1 MPEDATPEPALK
13 VLLVDDQRIIGE
25 AVRRM
30 LRTQADIE
38 FHFCQQAEEAIA
50 KAEAIRPTLI
60 LQDLIMP
67 DVDGLEMVR
76 RFRENTTTA
85 TVPIIVLSSKEDA
98 ATKADSFRAGAN
110 DYIVKLPEEIELLAR
125 ARYHSTAY
133 TLRLQLDAQQ
143 KELEQQKEAAESAN
157 QAKSTFLANMSH
169 ELRTPLNAIIGYSEM
184 LQEQAEDDGNLDYLP
199 DLKKIHTAGHHLL
212 SLINAVLDL
221 SKIEAGKTTLFLED
235 FSIRKAIEDV
245 IALTQPLVQKNRN
258 TLVLTGESDAG
269 SMHADALKLRQI
281 LFNLLGN
288 ACKFTSDGQVELNVK
303 LVAGI
308 SQPEASMDNDR
319 ADAEADGTDTGRAGL
334 QPSPKAAQ
342 KKGALAPEAIQFTVR
357 DSGIGMTPEQC
368 AKLFQPFS
376 QAESSTSRKYG
387 GTGLGLSITKS
398 FAELMGGT
406 VRVES
411 EQGKGSA
418 FIVTLPL
425 TVRDLPQEASEASLD
440 APTPAPPIEE
450 KHDPASG
457 RRLVL
462 VIDDDPYVH
471 DMLRRTLPRETYD
484 MAVATAGEPGLA
496 RARELKPDAILLD
509 IVLPGLDGWSV
520 LAEIR
525 KDPALAAVPVLI
537 MTILDQADRA
547 RSSTATDFFSK
558 PIDRERLLEAL
569 ERIPPSPVPHPG
581 AMVLVEDEQE
591 LLATLQRSLEP

>member
-1 MPEDATPEPALK
+1 MTPEATPAETALK

-30 LRTQADIE
+30 LRTQPDIE
-38 FHFCQQAEEAIA
+38 FHFCQHAEDAIA
-50 KAEAIRPTLI
+50 KAEEAQPTLI

-67 DVDGLEMVR
+67 DIDGLEMVR
-76 RFRENTTTA
+76 RFREHPATA

-125 ARYHSTAY
+125 VRYHSTAY
-133 TLRLQLDAQQ
+133 TLRLKLDAQQ
-143 KELEQQKEAAESAN
+143 KELEHQKEAAESAN

-184 LQEQAEDDGNLDYLP
+184 LQEQAEDEGNLEYLP

-235 FSIRKAIEDV
+235 FSVKKAVEDV

-258 TLVLTGESDAG
+258 TLVLTGEADAG

-288 ACKFTSDGQVELNVK
+288 ACKFTSEGKVELNVAHTTTA
-303 LVAGI
+303 AGE
-308 SQPEASMDNDR
+308 S
-319 ADAEADGTDTGRAGL
+319 G
-334 QPSPKAAQ
+334 
-342 KKGALAPEAIQFTVR
+342 IQFTVR

-368 AKLFQPFS
+368 AKLFQPFT
-376 QAESSTSRKYG
+376 QAESSTSRKFG

-398 FAELMGGT
+398 FVELMGGT

-418 FIVTLPL
+418 FIITLPL
-425 TVRDLPQEASEASLD
+425 MVHDLPAEGSDASFDEP
-440 APTPAPPIEE
+440 APTPAVEE
-450 KHDPASG
+450 HHDPASG

-525 KDPALAAVPVLI
+525 KDPDLAAVPVLI

-569 ERIPPSPVPHPG
+569 GRIPAPTVSHPG
-581 AMVLVEDEQE
+581 AMVLVEDEKA
-591 LLATLQRSLEP
+591 LLEILQRSFEP

>member
-1 MPEDATPEPALK
+1 MPEDTTPEPTLEPTLR

-38 FHFCQQAEEAIA
+38 FHFCQHAEEAIA
-50 KAEAIRPTLI
+50 KAEAVQPTLI

-67 DVDGLEMVR
+67 DVEGLEMVR
-76 RFRENTTTA
+76 RFRENATTMS
-85 TVPIIVLSSKEDA
+85 VPIIVLSSKEDA

-125 ARYHSTAY
+125 VRYHSTAY
-133 TLRLQLDAQQ
+133 VLRLKLDAQQ
-143 KELEQQKEAAESAN
+143 KELELQKEAAESAN

-235 FSIRKAIEDV
+235 FSIKKAIEDV
-245 IALTQPLVQKNRN
+245 IALTQPLVQKNHN
-258 TLVLTGESDAG
+258 TLVLTGEPDAG

-288 ACKFTSDGQVELNVK
+288 ACKFTSDGKVELNVAHATTA
-303 LVAGI
+303 AGE
-308 SQPEASMDNDR
+308 P
-319 ADAEADGTDTGRAGL
+319 G
-334 QPSPKAAQ
+334 
-342 KKGALAPEAIQFTVR
+342 IQFTVR

-368 AKLFQPFS
+368 AKLFQPFT
-376 QAESSTSRKYG
+376 QAESSTSRKFG

-398 FAELMGGT
+398 FAELMGGS

-425 TVRDLPQEASEASLD
+425 KVRDLPQEGSEGSLD
-440 APTPAPPIEE
+440 TPTPELPVEE
-450 KHDPASG
+450 HHDPASG

-484 MAVATAGEPGLA
+484 MAAATAGEAGLI

-525 KDPALAAVPVLI
+525 KDPTLAAVPVLI
-537 MTILDQADRA
+537 MTILDQVDRA

-569 ERIPPSPVPHPG
+569 GRIPPPTVPHPG
-581 AMVLVEDEQE
+581 AMVLVEDEKE
-591 LLATLQRSLEP
+591 LLETLQRSLEP

>member
-1 MPEDATPEPALK
+1 MPEDATPEPTLEPTLR

-30 LRTQADIE
+30 LRTQPDIE
-38 FHFCQQAEEAIA
+38 FHFCQHAEEAIA
-50 KAEAIRPTLI
+50 KAEAVQPTLI

-67 DVDGLEMVR
+67 DVEGLEMVR
-76 RFRENTTTA
+76 RFRENATTMS
-85 TVPIIVLSSKEDA
+85 VPIIVLSSKEDA

-125 ARYHSTAY
+125 VRYHSTAY
-133 TLRLQLDAQQ
+133 VLRVKLDAQQ
-143 KELEQQKEAAESAN
+143 KELELQKEAAESAN

-235 FSIRKAIEDV
+235 FSIKKAIEDV

-258 TLVLTGESDAG
+258 TLVLTGEPDAG

-288 ACKFTSDGQVELNVK
+288 ACKFTSDGKVELD
-303 LVAGI
+303 VAH
-308 SQPEASMDNDR
+308 A
-319 ADAEADGTDTGRAGL
+319 TTTAGE
-334 QPSPKAAQ
+334 P
-342 KKGALAPEAIQFTVR
+342 GIQFTVR

-368 AKLFQPFS
+368 AKLFQPFT
-376 QAESSTSRKYG
+376 QAESSTSRKFG

-398 FAELMGGT
+398 FAELMGGS

-425 TVRDLPQEASEASLD
+425 KVRDLPQEGSEGSLD
-440 APTPAPPIEE
+440 TPTPELPVEE
-450 KHDPASG
+450 HHDPASG

-484 MAVATAGEPGLA
+484 MAAATAGEAGLI

-525 KDPALAAVPVLI
+525 KDPTLAAVPVLI
-537 MTILDQADRA
+537 MTILDQVDRA

-569 ERIPPSPVPHPG
+569 GRIPPPTVPHPG
-581 AMVLVEDEQE
+581 AMVLVEDEKE
-591 LLATLQRSLEP
+591 LLETLQRSLEP

>member
-1 MPEDATPEPALK
+1 MPEDATPEPTLEPTLR

-30 LRTQADIE
+30 LRTQPDIE
-38 FHFCQQAEEAIA
+38 FHFCQHAEEAIA
-50 KAEAIRPTLI
+50 KAEAVQPTLI

-67 DVDGLEMVR
+67 DVEGLEMVR
-76 RFRENTTTA
+76 RFRENATTMS
-85 TVPIIVLSSKEDA
+85 VPIIVLSSKEDA

-125 ARYHSTAY
+125 VRYHSTAY
-133 TLRLQLDAQQ
+133 VLRVKLDAQQ
-143 KELEQQKEAAESAN
+143 KELELQKEAAESAN

-235 FSIRKAIEDV
+235 FSIKKAIEDV
-245 IALTQPLVQKNRN
+245 IALTQPLVQKNHN
-258 TLVLTGESDAG
+258 TLVLTGEPDAG

-288 ACKFTSDGQVELNVK
+288 ACKFTSDGKVELD
-303 LVAGI
+303 VAH
-308 SQPEASMDNDR
+308 A
-319 ADAEADGTDTGRAGL
+319 TTTAGE
-334 QPSPKAAQ
+334 P
-342 KKGALAPEAIQFTVR
+342 GIQFTVR

-368 AKLFQPFS
+368 AKLFQPFT
-376 QAESSTSRKYG
+376 QAESSTSRKFG

-398 FAELMGGT
+398 FAELMGGS

-425 TVRDLPQEASEASLD
+425 KVRDLPQEGSEGSLD
-440 APTPAPPIEE
+440 TPTPELPVEE
-450 KHDPASG
+450 HHDPASG

-484 MAVATAGEPGLA
+484 MAAATAGEAGLI

-525 KDPALAAVPVLI
+525 KDPTLAAVPVLI
-537 MTILDQADRA
+537 MTILDQVDRA

-569 ERIPPSPVPHPG
+569 GRIPPPTVPHPG
-581 AMVLVEDEQE
+581 AMVLVEDEKE
-591 LLATLQRSLEP
+591 LLETLQRSLEP

>member
-1 MPEDATPEPALK
+1 MPEDATPEPTLEPTLR

-30 LRTQADIE
+30 LRTQPDIE
-38 FHFCQQAEEAIA
+38 FHFCQHAEEAIA
-50 KAEAIRPTLI
+50 KAEAVQPTLI

-67 DVDGLEMVR
+67 DVEGLEMVR
-76 RFRENTTTA
+76 RFRENATTMS
-85 TVPIIVLSSKEDA
+85 VPIIVLSSKEDA

-125 ARYHSTAY
+125 VRYHSTAY
-133 TLRLQLDAQQ
+133 VLRLKLDAQQ
-143 KELEQQKEAAESAN
+143 KELELQKEAAESAN

-235 FSIRKAIEDV
+235 FSIKKAIEDV

-258 TLVLTGESDAG
+258 TLVLTGEPDAG

-288 ACKFTSDGQVELNVK
+288 ACKFTSDGKVELD
-303 LVAGI
+303 VAH
-308 SQPEASMDNDR
+308 A
-319 ADAEADGTDTGRAGL
+319 TTTAGE
-334 QPSPKAAQ
+334 P
-342 KKGALAPEAIQFTVR
+342 GIQFTVR

-368 AKLFQPFS
+368 AKLFQPFT
-376 QAESSTSRKYG
+376 QAESSTSRKFG

-398 FAELMGGT
+398 FAELMGGS

-425 TVRDLPQEASEASLD
+425 KVRDLPQEGSEGSLD
-440 APTPAPPIEE
+440 TPTPELPMEE
-450 KHDPASG
+450 HHDPASG

-484 MAVATAGEPGLA
+484 MAAATAGEAGLI

-525 KDPALAAVPVLI
+525 KDPTLAAVPVLI
-537 MTILDQADRA
+537 MTILDQVDRA

-569 ERIPPSPVPHPG
+569 GRIPPPTVPHPG
-581 AMVLVEDEQE
+581 AMVLVEDEKE
-591 LLATLQRSLEP
+591 LLETLQRSLEP

>member
-1 MPEDATPEPALK
+1 MTPEATPAETALK

-30 LRTQADIE
+30 LRTQPDIE
-38 FHFCQQAEEAIA
+38 FHFCQHAEDAIA
-50 KAEAIRPTLI
+50 KAEEAQPTLI

-67 DVDGLEMVR
+67 DIDGLEMVR
-76 RFRENTTTA
+76 RFREHPATA

-125 ARYHSTAY
+125 VRYHSTAY
-133 TLRLQLDAQQ
+133 TLRLKLDAQQ
-143 KELEQQKEAAESAN
+143 KELEHQKEAAESAN

-184 LQEQAEDDGNLDYLP
+184 LQEQAEDEGNLEYLP

-235 FSIRKAIEDV
+235 FSVKKAVEDV

-258 TLVLTGESDAG
+258 TLVLTGEADAG

-288 ACKFTSDGQVELNVK
+288 ACKFTSEGKVELNVAHATTA
-303 LVAGI
+303 AGE
-308 SQPEASMDNDR
+308 P
-319 ADAEADGTDTGRAGL
+319 G
-334 QPSPKAAQ
+334 
-342 KKGALAPEAIQFTVR
+342 IQFTVR

-368 AKLFQPFS
+368 AKLFQPFT
-376 QAESSTSRKYG
+376 QAESSTSRKFG

-398 FAELMGGT
+398 FVELMGGT

-418 FIVTLPL
+418 FIITLPL
-425 TVRDLPQEASEASLD
+425 MVHDLPAEGSDASFDEP
-440 APTPAPPIEE
+440 APTPAVEE
-450 KHDPASG
+450 HHDPASG

-525 KDPALAAVPVLI
+525 KDPDLAAVPVLI

-547 RSSTATDFFSK
+547 RSSTATDFFSN

-569 ERIPPSPVPHPG
+569 GRIPAPTVSHPG
-581 AMVLVEDEQE
+581 AMVLVEDEKA
-591 LLATLQRSLEP
+591 LLEILQRSFEP

>member
-1 MPEDATPEPALK
+1 MTEPALK

-30 LRTQADIE
+30 LRTQPDME
-38 FHFCQQAEEAIA
+38 FHFCQHPEEALA
-50 KAEAIRPTLI
+50 KAEEVQPTLI
-60 LQDLIMP
+60 LQDLVMP
-67 DVDGLEMVR
+67 DIDGLEMVR
-76 RFRENTTTA
+76 RFREHPITA
-85 TVPIIVLSSKEDA
+85 SVPIIVLSSKEDA
-98 ATKADSFRAGAN
+98 TTKADSFRAGAN

-125 ARYHSTAY
+125 VRYHSTAY
-133 TLRLQLDAQQ
+133 MLRLKLDAQQ
-143 KELEQQKEAAESAN
+143 KELEQQKAAAESAN

-235 FSIRKAIEDV
+235 FSIKKAIEDV

-258 TLVLTGESDAG
+258 TLVLTCDPDAG
-269 SMHADALKLRQI
+269 SMYADALKLRQI

-288 ACKFTSDGQVELNVK
+288 ACKFTSDGQVELNVTK
-303 LVAGI
+303 ATTPAGE
-308 SQPEASMDNDR
+308 P
-319 ADAEADGTDTGRAGL
+319 
-334 QPSPKAAQ
+334 
-342 KKGALAPEAIQFTVR
+342 AIQFTVR

-368 AKLFQPFS
+368 AKLFQPFT
-376 QAESSTSRKYG
+376 QAESSTARKYG

-398 FAELMGGT
+398 FAEIMGGS

-425 TVRDLPQEASEASLD
+425 IVRDLPPEGSEALPEPST
-440 APTPAPPIEE
+440 TPDDQ
-450 KHDPASG
+450 HDPATG

-484 MAVATAGEPGLA
+484 LAVATAGEAGLA

-525 KDPALAAVPVLI
+525 KDPALAAIPVLI

-547 RSSTATDFFSK
+547 RATEADGFFTK

-569 ERIPPSPVPHPG
+569 AQIPPPPVPRPG
-581 AMVLVEDEQE
+581 AMVLIEDEKT
-591 LLATLQRSLEP
+591 LLETLQRSLEP

>member
-1 MPEDATPEPALK
+1 MPDDTTPEPALK

-30 LRTQADIE
+30 LRTQPDIE
-38 FHFCQQAEEAIA
+38 FHFCQHAEEAIA
-50 KAEAIRPTLI
+50 KAEAIQPTLI

-67 DVDGLEMVR
+67 DVEGLEMVR

-125 ARYHSTAY
+125 VRYHSTAY
-133 TLRLQLDAQQ
+133 TLGLKLDAQQ
-143 KELEQQKEAAESAN
+143 KELEHQKEAAESAN

-184 LQEQAEDDGNLDYLP
+184 LQEQAEDEGNLDYLP

-235 FSIRKAIEDV
+235 FSIKKAIEDV
-245 IALTQPLVQKNRN
+245 IALTQPLVQKNHN
-258 TLVLTGESDAG
+258 TLVLTGEPDAG

-288 ACKFTSDGQVELNVK
+288 ACKFTSDGQVELNV
-303 LVAGI
+303 AH
-308 SQPEASMDNDR
+308 AST
-319 ADAEADGTDTGRAGL
+319 ADGEPG
-334 QPSPKAAQ
+334 
-342 KKGALAPEAIQFTVR
+342 IQFTVR

-368 AKLFQPFS
+368 AKLFQPFT
-376 QAESSTSRKYG
+376 QAESSTSRKFG

-425 TVRDLPQEASEASLD
+425 TVRDLPQDVSEASLD
-440 APTPAPPIEE
+440 APTPAPPAEE
-450 KHDPASG
+450 HHDPASG

-484 MAVATAGEPGLA
+484 MAVATAGEAGLV

-525 KDPALAAVPVLI
+525 KDPTLAAVPVLI

-547 RSSTATDFFSK
+547 RSSTADDFFSK

-569 ERIPPSPVPHPG
+569 ERIPRPTVPHPG
-581 AMVLVEDEQE
+581 AMVLVEDEKE
-591 LLATLQRSLEP
+591 LLETLQRSLEP

>member
-1 MPEDATPEPALK
+1 MPTDAPEPAIK

-30 LRTQADIE
+30 LRTQSDME
-38 FHFCQQAEEAIA
+38 FHFCQHPEEALA
-50 KAEAIRPTLI
+50 KAEEVQPTLI
-60 LQDLIMP
+60 LQDLVMP
-67 DVDGLEMVR
+67 DIDGLEMVR
-76 RFRENTTTA
+76 RFREYPITTN
-85 TVPIIVLSSKEDA
+85 VPIIVLSSKEDA
-98 ATKADSFRAGAN
+98 TTKADSFRAGAN

-125 ARYHSTAY
+125 VRYHSTAY
-133 TLRLQLDAQQ
+133 MLRLKLDAQQ
-143 KELEQQKEAAESAN
+143 KELEHQKEAAESAN

-184 LQEQAEDDGNLDYLP
+184 LQEQAEDEGNLEYLP

-235 FSIRKAIEDV
+235 FSVKKAVEDV

-258 TLVLTGESDAG
+258 TLVLTGEADAG

-288 ACKFTSDGQVELNVK
+288 ACKFTSEGKVELNVAHATTA
-303 LVAGI
+303 AGE
-308 SQPEASMDNDR
+308 P
-319 ADAEADGTDTGRAGL
+319 G
-334 QPSPKAAQ
+334 
-342 KKGALAPEAIQFTVR
+342 IQFTVR

-368 AKLFQPFS
+368 AKLFQPFT
-376 QAESSTSRKYG
+376 QAESSTSRKFG

-398 FAELMGGT
+398 FVELMGGT

-418 FIVTLPL
+418 FIITLPL
-425 TVRDLPQEASEASLD
+425 MVHDLPAEGSDASFDEP
-440 APTPAPPIEE
+440 APTPAVEE
-450 KHDPASG
+450 HHDPASG

-525 KDPALAAVPVLI
+525 KDPDLAAVPVLI

-569 ERIPPSPVPHPG
+569 GRIPAPTVSHPG
-581 AMVLVEDEQE
+581 AMVLVEDEKA
-591 LLATLQRSLEP
+591 LLETLQRSFEP

>member
-1 MPEDATPEPALK
+1 MPTDALEPALK
-13 VLLVDDQRIIGE
+13 VLLIDDQRIIGE

-30 LRTQADIE
+30 LRTQPDME
-38 FHFCQQAEEAIA
+38 FHFCQHPEEALA
-50 KAEAIRPTLI
+50 KAEEIQPTLI
-60 LQDLIMP
+60 LQDLVMP
-67 DVDGLEMVR
+67 DIDGLEMVR
-76 RFRENTTTA
+76 RFRENPTTSE
-85 TVPIIVLSSKEDA
+85 VPIIVLSSKEDA

-125 ARYHSTAY
+125 VRYHSTAY
-133 TLRLQLDAQQ
+133 MLRLKLDAQQ
-143 KELEQQKEAAESAN
+143 KELEQQKIAAESAN

-184 LQEQAEDDGNLDYLP
+184 LQEQAEDDGNPDYLP

-235 FSIRKAIEDV
+235 FSIKKAIEDV

-258 TLVLTGESDAG
+258 TLVLTGDPDAG
-269 SMHADALKLRQI
+269 SMHADALKLRQM

-288 ACKFTSDGQVELNVK
+288 ACKFTSDGQVELNV
-303 LVAGI
+303 
-308 SQPEASMDNDR
+308 
-319 ADAEADGTDTGRAGL
+319 T
-334 QPSPKAAQ
+334 KATTTS
-342 KKGALAPEAIQFTVR
+342 GEPGVQFTVR

-368 AKLFQPFS
+368 AKLFQPFT
-376 QAESSTSRKYG
+376 QAESSTARKYG

-398 FAELMGGT
+398 FAEIMGGS

-425 TVRDLPQEASEASLD
+425 TVRDLPPEGSD
-440 APTPAPPIEE
+440 APAQASTTPDDH
-450 KHDPASG
+450 HDPATG

-484 MAVATAGEPGLA
+484 LAVATAGEAGLA

-525 KDPALAAVPVLI
+525 KDPALAAIPVLI

-547 RSSTATDFFSK
+547 RATEADGFFTK

-569 ERIPPSPVPHPG
+569 AQIPPPPVPRPG
-581 AMVLVEDEQE
+581 AMVLIEDEKT
-591 LLATLQRSLEP
+591 LLETLQRSLEP

>member
-1 MPEDATPEPALK
+1 MPEDTTPEPTLEPTLR

-30 LRTQADIE
+30 LRTQPDIE
-38 FHFCQQAEEAIA
+38 FHFCQHAEEAIA
-50 KAEAIRPTLI
+50 KAEAVQPTLI

-67 DVDGLEMVR
+67 DVEGLEMVR
-76 RFRENTTTA
+76 RFRENATTMS
-85 TVPIIVLSSKEDA
+85 VPIIVLSSKEDA

-125 ARYHSTAY
+125 VRYHSTAY
-133 TLRLQLDAQQ
+133 VLRLKLDAQQ
-143 KELEQQKEAAESAN
+143 KELELQKEAAESAN

-235 FSIRKAIEDV
+235 FSIKKAIEDV
-245 IALTQPLVQKNRN
+245 IALTQPLVQKNHN
-258 TLVLTGESDAG
+258 TLVLTGEPDAG

-288 ACKFTSDGQVELNVK
+288 ACKFTSDGKVELD
-303 LVAGI
+303 VAH
-308 SQPEASMDNDR
+308 A
-319 ADAEADGTDTGRAGL
+319 TTTAGE
-334 QPSPKAAQ
+334 P
-342 KKGALAPEAIQFTVR
+342 GIQFTVR

-368 AKLFQPFS
+368 AKLFQPFT
-376 QAESSTSRKYG
+376 QAESSTSRKFG

-398 FAELMGGT
+398 FAELMGGS

-425 TVRDLPQEASEASLD
+425 KVRDLPQEGSEGSLD
-440 APTPAPPIEE
+440 TPTPELPVEE
-450 KHDPASG
+450 HHDPASG

-484 MAVATAGEPGLA
+484 MAAATAGEAGLI

-525 KDPALAAVPVLI
+525 KDPTLAAVPVLI
-537 MTILDQADRA
+537 MTILDQVDRA

-569 ERIPPSPVPHPG
+569 GRIPPPTVPHPG
-581 AMVLVEDEQE
+581 AMVLVEDEKE
-591 LLATLQRSLEP
+591 LLETLQRSLEP

>member
-1 MPEDATPEPALK
+1 MPTDAPEPAIK

-30 LRTQADIE
+30 LRTQSDME
-38 FHFCQQAEEAIA
+38 FHFCQHPEEALA
-50 KAEAIRPTLI
+50 KAEEVQPTLI
-60 LQDLIMP
+60 LQDLVMP
-67 DVDGLEMVR
+67 DIDGLEMVR
-76 RFRENTTTA
+76 RFREYPITTN
-85 TVPIIVLSSKEDA
+85 VPIIVLSSKEDA
-98 ATKADSFRAGAN
+98 TTKADSFRAGAN

-125 ARYHSTAY
+125 VRYHSTAY
-133 TLRLQLDAQQ
+133 MLRLKLDAQQ
-143 KELEQQKEAAESAN
+143 KELEQQKIAAESAN

-235 FSIRKAIEDV
+235 FSIKKAVEDV

-258 TLVLTGESDAG
+258 TLVLTGDPDAG

-288 ACKFTSDGQVELNVK
+288 ACKFTSDGQVELNVTK
-303 LVAGI
+303 ATT
-308 SQPEASMDNDR
+308 P
-319 ADAEADGTDTGRAGL
+319 DGE
-334 QPSPKAAQ
+334 P
-342 KKGALAPEAIQFTVR
+342 AIQFTVR

-368 AKLFQPFS
+368 AKLFQPFT
-376 QAESSTSRKYG
+376 QAESSTSRKFG

-398 FAELMGGT
+398 FAEIMGGS

-425 TVRDLPQEASEASLD
+425 IVRDLPPEGSD
-440 APTPAPPIEE
+440 APPEPSATPDDQ
-450 KHDPASG
+450 HDPATG

-484 MAVATAGEPGLA
+484 LAVATAGEAGLA
-496 RARELKPDAILLD
+496 RAREVKPDAILLD

-525 KDPALAAVPVLI
+525 KDPALAAIPVLI

-547 RSSTATDFFSK
+547 RATEADGFFTK

-569 ERIPPSPVPHPG
+569 GQIPPPPVPRPG
-581 AMVLVEDEQE
+581 AMVLIEDEKT
-591 LLATLQRSLEP
+591 LLETLQRSLEP

>member
-1 MPEDATPEPALK
+1 MPDDTTPEPALK

-30 LRTQADIE
+30 LRTQPDIE
-38 FHFCQQAEEAIA
+38 FHFCQHAEEAIA
-50 KAEAIRPTLI
+50 KAEAIQPTLI

-67 DVDGLEMVR
+67 DVEGLEMVR

-125 ARYHSTAY
+125 VRYHSTAY
-133 TLRLQLDAQQ
+133 TLGLKLDAQQ
-143 KELEQQKEAAESAN
+143 KELEHQKEAAESAN

-184 LQEQAEDDGNLDYLP
+184 LQEQAEDEGNLDYLP

-235 FSIRKAIEDV
+235 FSIKKAIEDV
-245 IALTQPLVQKNRN
+245 IALTQPLVQKNHN
-258 TLVLTGESDAG
+258 TLVLTGEPDAG

-288 ACKFTSDGQVELNVK
+288 ACKFTSDGQVELNV
-303 LVAGI
+303 AH
-308 SQPEASMDNDR
+308 AST
-319 ADAEADGTDTGRAGL
+319 ADGEPG
-334 QPSPKAAQ
+334 
-342 KKGALAPEAIQFTVR
+342 IQFTVR

-368 AKLFQPFS
+368 AKLFQPFT
-376 QAESSTSRKYG
+376 QAESSTSRKFG

-425 TVRDLPQEASEASLD
+425 TVRDLPQDGSEASLD
-440 APTPAPPIEE
+440 APTPAPPAEE
-450 KHDPASG
+450 HHDPASG

-484 MAVATAGEPGLA
+484 MAVATAGEAGLV

-525 KDPALAAVPVLI
+525 KDPTLAAVPVLI

-547 RSSTATDFFSK
+547 RSSTADDFFSK

-569 ERIPPSPVPHPG
+569 ERIPRPTVPHPG
-581 AMVLVEDEQE
+581 AMVLVEDEKE
-591 LLATLQRSLEP
+591 LLETLQRSLEP

>member
-1 MPEDATPEPALK
+1 
-13 VLLVDDQRIIGE
+13 
-25 AVRRM
+25 M
-30 LRTQADIE
+30 LRL
-38 FHFCQQAEEAIA
+38 
-50 KAEAIRPTLI
+50 K
-60 LQDLIMP
+60 
-67 DVDGLEMVR
+67 
-76 RFRENTTTA
+76 
-85 TVPIIVLSSKEDA
+85 
-98 ATKADSFRAGAN
+98 
-110 DYIVKLPEEIELLAR
+110 
-125 ARYHSTAY
+125 
-133 TLRLQLDAQQ
+133 LDAQQ
-143 KELEQQKEAAESAN
+143 KELEQQKAAAESAN

-184 LQEQAEDDGNLDYLP
+184 LQEQAEDDGNPDYLP

-235 FSIRKAIEDV
+235 FSIKKAIEDV
-245 IALTQPLVQKNRN
+245 IALTQPLVQKNHN
-258 TLVLTGESDAG
+258 TLVLTGDPDAG
-269 SMHADALKLRQI
+269 SMHADALKLRQM

-288 ACKFTSDGQVELNVK
+288 ACKFTSDGQVELNVTK
-303 LVAGI
+303 ATTPAGE
-308 SQPEASMDNDR
+308 P
-319 ADAEADGTDTGRAGL
+319 G
-334 QPSPKAAQ
+334 
-342 KKGALAPEAIQFTVR
+342 IQFTVR

-368 AKLFQPFS
+368 AKLFQPFT
-376 QAESSTSRKYG
+376 QAESSTARKYG

-398 FAELMGGT
+398 FAEIMGGS

-425 TVRDLPQEASEASLD
+425 TVRDLPSED
-440 APTPAPPIEE
+440 GEAPPEPSTTPDDQ
-450 KHDPASG
+450 HDPATG

-484 MAVATAGEPGLA
+484 LAVATAGEAGLA

-525 KDPALAAVPVLI
+525 KDPALAAIPVLI

-547 RSSTATDFFSK
+547 RATEADGFFTK

-569 ERIPPSPVPHPG
+569 AQIPPPPVPRPG
-581 AMVLVEDEQE
+581 AMVLIEDEKT
-591 LLATLQRSLEP
+591 LLETLQRSLEP

>member
-1 MPEDATPEPALK
+1 MPEDATPEPTLEPTLR

-38 FHFCQQAEEAIA
+38 FHFCQHAEEAIA
-50 KAEAIRPTLI
+50 KAEAVQPTLI

-67 DVDGLEMVR
+67 DVEGLEMVR
-76 RFRENTTTA
+76 RFRENATTMS
-85 TVPIIVLSSKEDA
+85 VPIIVLSSKEDA

-125 ARYHSTAY
+125 VRYHSTAY
-133 TLRLQLDAQQ
+133 VLRLKLDAQQ
-143 KELEQQKEAAESAN
+143 KELELQKEAAESAN

-235 FSIRKAIEDV
+235 FSIKKAIEDV
-245 IALTQPLVQKNRN
+245 IALTQPLVQKNHN
-258 TLVLTGESDAG
+258 TLVLTGEPDAG

-288 ACKFTSDGQVELNVK
+288 ACKFTSDGKVELD
-303 LVAGI
+303 VAH
-308 SQPEASMDNDR
+308 A
-319 ADAEADGTDTGRAGL
+319 TTTAGE
-334 QPSPKAAQ
+334 P
-342 KKGALAPEAIQFTVR
+342 GIQFTVR

-368 AKLFQPFS
+368 AKLFQPFT
-376 QAESSTSRKYG
+376 QAESSTSRKFG

-398 FAELMGGT
+398 FAELMGGS

-425 TVRDLPQEASEASLD
+425 KVRDLPQEGSEGSLD
-440 APTPAPPIEE
+440 TPTPELPVEE
-450 KHDPASG
+450 HHDPASG

-484 MAVATAGEPGLA
+484 MAAATAGEAGLI

-525 KDPALAAVPVLI
+525 KDPTLAAVPVLI
-537 MTILDQADRA
+537 MTILDQVDRA

-569 ERIPPSPVPHPG
+569 GRIPPPTVPHPG
-581 AMVLVEDEQE
+581 AMVLVEDEKE
-591 LLATLQRSLEP
+591 LLETLQRSLEP

>member
-1 MPEDATPEPALK
+1 MPTDAPEPALK

-30 LRTQADIE
+30 LRTQPDME
-38 FHFCQQAEEAIA
+38 FHFCQHPEEALA
-50 KAEAIRPTLI
+50 KAEEIQPTLI
-60 LQDLIMP
+60 LQDLVMP
-67 DVDGLEMVR
+67 DIDGLEMVR
-76 RFRENTTTA
+76 RFREHPITA
-85 TVPIIVLSSKEDA
+85 NVPIIVLSSKEDA
-98 ATKADSFRAGAN
+98 TTKADSFRAGAN

-125 ARYHSTAY
+125 VRYHSTAY
-133 TLRLQLDAQQ
+133 MLRLKLDAQQ
-143 KELEQQKEAAESAN
+143 KELEQQKAAAESAN

-184 LQEQAEDDGNLDYLP
+184 LQEQAEDDGNPDYLP

-235 FSIRKAIEDV
+235 FSIKKAVEDV

-258 TLVLTGESDAG
+258 TLVLTGDPDAG
-269 SMHADALKLRQI
+269 SMHADALKLRQM

-288 ACKFTSDGQVELNVK
+288 ACKFTSDGQVELNVTK
-303 LVAGI
+303 TTTPAGE
-308 SQPEASMDNDR
+308 P
-319 ADAEADGTDTGRAGL
+319 G
-334 QPSPKAAQ
+334 
-342 KKGALAPEAIQFTVR
+342 IQFTVR

-368 AKLFQPFS
+368 AKLFQPFT
-376 QAESSTSRKYG
+376 QAESSTARKYG

-398 FAELMGGT
+398 FAEIMGGS

-425 TVRDLPQEASEASLD
+425 TVRDLPPEGSD
-440 APTPAPPIEE
+440 APPEPSTTPDDQ
-450 KHDPASG
+450 HDPATG

-484 MAVATAGEPGLA
+484 LAVATAGEAGLA

-525 KDPALAAVPVLI
+525 KDPALAAISVLI
-537 MTILDQADRA
+537 MTILDQADRS
-547 RSSTATDFFSK
+547 RATEADGFFTK

-569 ERIPPSPVPHPG
+569 AQIPPPPVPRPG
-581 AMVLVEDEQE
+581 AMVLIEDEKT
-591 LLATLQRSLEP
+591 LLETLQRSLEP

>member
-1 MPEDATPEPALK
+1 MTTEATTAEPALK

-30 LRTQADIE
+30 LRSQADIE
-38 FHFCQQAEEAIA
+38 FHFCQHAEEAVA
-50 KAEAIRPTLI
+50 KAEAIQPTLI
-60 LQDLIMP
+60 LQDLVLP
-67 DVDGLEMVR
+67 DIDGLEMVR
-76 RFRENTTTA
+76 RFRENPVTA
-85 TVPIIVLSSKEDA
+85 SVPIIVLSSKEDA

-125 ARYHSTAY
+125 VRYHSTAY
-133 TLRLQLDAQQ
+133 VMRLKLDAQQ
-143 KELEQQKEAAESAN
+143 KELEAQKEAAEAAN

-184 LQEQAEDDGNLDYLP
+184 LQEQAEDEGNLDYLP

-235 FSIRKAIEDV
+235 FSIKKAIEDV

-258 TLVLTGESDAG
+258 TLVLTGEPDAG

-288 ACKFTSDGQVELNVK
+288 ACKFTSDGQVELNVAHATTA
-303 LVAGI
+303 AGE
-308 SQPEASMDNDR
+308 P
-319 ADAEADGTDTGRAGL
+319 G
-334 QPSPKAAQ
+334 
-342 KKGALAPEAIQFTVR
+342 IQFTVR

-368 AKLFQPFS
+368 AKLFQPFT
-376 QAESSTSRKYG
+376 QAESSTSRKFG

-398 FAELMGGT
+398 FAEIMGGS

-425 TVRDLPQEASEASLD
+425 QVRELAGENADASQD
-440 APTPAPPIEE
+440 APAPATPDD
-450 KHDPASG
+450 KHDPATG
-457 RRLVL
+457 KRLVL

-484 MAVATAGEPGLA
+484 LAVATAGEPGLV

-520 LAEIR
+520 LGEIR
-525 KDPALAAVPVLI
+525 KDPTLAAVPVLI

-547 RSSTATDFFSK
+547 RSSSATGFFSK
-558 PIDRERLLEAL
+558 PIDREALLEAL
-569 ERIPPSPVPHPG
+569 NKIPPPPVPHPG
-581 AMVLVEDEQE
+581 AMVLIEDEKD
-591 LLATLQRSLEP
+591 LLETLQRSLEP

>member
-1 MPEDATPEPALK
+1 MPTDAPEPALK

-30 LRTQADIE
+30 LRTQPDME
-38 FHFCQQAEEAIA
+38 FHFCQHPEEALA
-50 KAEAIRPTLI
+50 KAEEIQPTLI
-60 LQDLIMP
+60 LQDLVMP
-67 DVDGLEMVR
+67 DIDGLEMVR
-76 RFRENTTTA
+76 RFREHPITA
-85 TVPIIVLSSKEDA
+85 NVPIIVLSSKEDA
-98 ATKADSFRAGAN
+98 TTKADSFRAGAN

-125 ARYHSTAY
+125 VRYHSTAY
-133 TLRLQLDAQQ
+133 MLRLKLDAQQ
-143 KELEQQKEAAESAN
+143 KELEQQKAAAESAN

-184 LQEQAEDDGNLDYLP
+184 LQEQAEDDGNPDYLP

-235 FSIRKAIEDV
+235 FSIKKAIEDV
-245 IALTQPLVQKNRN
+245 IALTQPLVQKNHN
-258 TLVLTGESDAG
+258 TLVLTGDPDAG
-269 SMHADALKLRQI
+269 SMHADALKLRQM

-288 ACKFTSDGQVELNVK
+288 ACKFTSDGQVELNVTK
-303 LVAGI
+303 ATTPAGE
-308 SQPEASMDNDR
+308 P
-319 ADAEADGTDTGRAGL
+319 G
-334 QPSPKAAQ
+334 
-342 KKGALAPEAIQFTVR
+342 IQFTVR

-368 AKLFQPFS
+368 AKLFQPFT
-376 QAESSTSRKYG
+376 QAESSTARKYG

-398 FAELMGGT
+398 FAEIMGGS

-425 TVRDLPQEASEASLD
+425 TVRDLPSED
-440 APTPAPPIEE
+440 GEAPPEPSTTPDDQ
-450 KHDPASG
+450 HDPATG

-484 MAVATAGEPGLA
+484 LAVATAGEAGLA

-525 KDPALAAVPVLI
+525 KDPALAAIPVLI

-547 RSSTATDFFSK
+547 KATEADGFFTK

-569 ERIPPSPVPHPG
+569 AQIPPPPVPRPG
-581 AMVLVEDEQE
+581 AMVLIEDEKT
-591 LLATLQRSLEP
+591 LLETLQRSLEP

>member
-1 MPEDATPEPALK
+1 MPEDATPEPPHEPTLR

-30 LRTQADIE
+30 LRTQPDIE
-38 FHFCQQAEEAIA
+38 FHFCQHAEEAIA
-50 KAEAIRPTLI
+50 KAEAVQPTLI

-67 DVDGLEMVR
+67 DVEGLEMVR
-76 RFRENTTTA
+76 RFRENATTMS
-85 TVPIIVLSSKEDA
+85 VPIIVLSSKEDA

-125 ARYHSTAY
+125 VRYHSTAY
-133 TLRLQLDAQQ
+133 VLRLKLDAQQ
-143 KELEQQKEAAESAN
+143 KELELQKEAAESAN

-235 FSIRKAIEDV
+235 FSIKKAIEDV
-245 IALTQPLVQKNRN
+245 IALTQPLVQKNHN
-258 TLVLTGESDAG
+258 TLVLTGEPDAG

-288 ACKFTSDGQVELNVK
+288 ACKFTSDGKVELD
-303 LVAGI
+303 VAH
-308 SQPEASMDNDR
+308 A
-319 ADAEADGTDTGRAGL
+319 TTTAGE
-334 QPSPKAAQ
+334 P
-342 KKGALAPEAIQFTVR
+342 GIQFTVR

-368 AKLFQPFS
+368 AKLFQPFT
-376 QAESSTSRKYG
+376 QAESSTSRKFG

-398 FAELMGGT
+398 FAELMGGS

-425 TVRDLPQEASEASLD
+425 KVRDLPQEGSEGSLD
-440 APTPAPPIEE
+440 TPTPELPVEE
-450 KHDPASG
+450 HHDPASG

-484 MAVATAGEPGLA
+484 MAAATAGEAGLI

-525 KDPALAAVPVLI
+525 KDPTLAAVPVLI
-537 MTILDQADRA
+537 MTILDQVDRA

-569 ERIPPSPVPHPG
+569 GRIPPPTVPHPG
-581 AMVLVEDEQE
+581 AMVLVEDEKE
-591 LLATLQRSLEP
+591 LLETLQRSLEP

>member
-1 MPEDATPEPALK
+1 MPTDAPEPALK

-30 LRTQADIE
+30 LRTQPDME
-38 FHFCQQAEEAIA
+38 FHFCQHPEEALA
-50 KAEAIRPTLI
+50 KAEEVQPTLI
-60 LQDLIMP
+60 LQDLVMP
-67 DVDGLEMVR
+67 DIDGLEMVR
-76 RFRENTTTA
+76 RFREHAITA
-85 TVPIIVLSSKEDA
+85 NVPIIVLSSKEDA
-98 ATKADSFRAGAN
+98 STKADSFRAGAN

-125 ARYHSTAY
+125 VRYHSTAY
-133 TLRLQLDAQQ
+133 MLRLKLDAQQ
-143 KELEQQKEAAESAN
+143 KELEQQKAAAESAN

-184 LQEQAEDDGNLDYLP
+184 LQEQAEDEGNLDYLP

-235 FSIRKAIEDV
+235 FSIKKAVEDV

-258 TLVLTGESDAG
+258 TLVLTGDPDAG

-288 ACKFTSDGQVELNVK
+288 ACKFTSDGQVELNVTK
-303 LVAGI
+303 ATTPAGE
-308 SQPEASMDNDR
+308 P
-319 ADAEADGTDTGRAGL
+319 G
-334 QPSPKAAQ
+334 
-342 KKGALAPEAIQFTVR
+342 IQFTVR

-368 AKLFQPFS
+368 AKLFQPFT
-376 QAESSTSRKYG
+376 QAESSTARKYG

-398 FAELMGGT
+398 FSEIMGGS

-425 TVRDLPQEASEASLD
+425 TVRDLPPEGSEAPPEAST
-440 APTPAPPIEE
+440 TPDDQ
-450 KHDPASG
+450 HDPATG

-471 DMLRRTLPRETYD
+471 DMLRRTLPRESYD
-484 MAVATAGEPGLA
+484 LAVATAGEAGLT

-525 KDPALAAVPVLI
+525 KDPALAAIPVLI
-537 MTILDQADRA
+537 LTILDQADRA
-547 RSSTATDFFSK
+547 RATEADGFFTK

-569 ERIPPSPVPHPG
+569 GRIPPPPVPRPG
-581 AMVLVEDEQE
+581 AMVLIEDEKT
-591 LLATLQRSLEP
+591 LLETLQRSLEP

>member
-1 MPEDATPEPALK
+1 MPTDALEPAIK

-30 LRTQADIE
+30 LRTQPDME
-38 FHFCQQAEEAIA
+38 FHFCQHPEEALA
-50 KAEAIRPTLI
+50 KAEEVQPTLI
-60 LQDLIMP
+60 LQDLVMP
-67 DVDGLEMVR
+67 DIDGLEMVR
-76 RFRENTTTA
+76 RFREHPITA
-85 TVPIIVLSSKEDA
+85 NVPIIVLSSKEDA
-98 ATKADSFRAGAN
+98 TTKADSFRAGAN

-125 ARYHSTAY
+125 VRYHSTAY
-133 TLRLQLDAQQ
+133 MLRLKLDAQQ
-143 KELEQQKEAAESAN
+143 KELEQQKAAAESAN

-184 LQEQAEDDGNLDYLP
+184 LQEQAEDDGNPDYLP

-235 FSIRKAIEDV
+235 FSIKKAIEDV
-245 IALTQPLVQKNRN
+245 IALTQPLVQKNHN
-258 TLVLTGESDAG
+258 TLVLTGDPDAG
-269 SMHADALKLRQI
+269 SMHADALKLRQM

-288 ACKFTSDGQVELNVK
+288 ACKFTSDGQVELNVTK
-303 LVAGI
+303 ATTPAGE
-308 SQPEASMDNDR
+308 P
-319 ADAEADGTDTGRAGL
+319 G
-334 QPSPKAAQ
+334 
-342 KKGALAPEAIQFTVR
+342 IQFTVR

-368 AKLFQPFS
+368 AKLFQPFT
-376 QAESSTSRKYG
+376 QAESSTARKYG

-398 FAELMGGT
+398 FAEIMGGS

-425 TVRDLPQEASEASLD
+425 TVRDLPSED
-440 APTPAPPIEE
+440 GEAPPEPSTTPDDQ
-450 KHDPASG
+450 HDPATG

-484 MAVATAGEPGLA
+484 LAVATAGEAGLA

-525 KDPALAAVPVLI
+525 KDPALAAIPVLI

-547 RSSTATDFFSK
+547 RATEADGFFTK

-569 ERIPPSPVPHPG
+569 AQIPPPPVPRPG
-581 AMVLVEDEQE
+581 AMVLIEDEKT
-591 LLATLQRSLEP
+591 LLETLQRSLEP

>member
-1 MPEDATPEPALK
+1 MTPEATPAETALK

-30 LRTQADIE
+30 LRTQPDIE
-38 FHFCQQAEEAIA
+38 FHFCQHAEDAIA
-50 KAEAIRPTLI
+50 KAEEAQPTLI

-67 DVDGLEMVR
+67 DIDGLEMVR
-76 RFRENTTTA
+76 RFREHPATA

-125 ARYHSTAY
+125 VRYHSTAY
-133 TLRLQLDAQQ
+133 TLRLKLDAQQ
-143 KELEQQKEAAESAN
+143 KELEHQKEAAESAN

-184 LQEQAEDDGNLDYLP
+184 LQEQAEDEGNLEYLP

-235 FSIRKAIEDV
+235 FSVKKAVEDV

-258 TLVLTGESDAG
+258 TLVLTGEADAG

-288 ACKFTSDGQVELNVK
+288 ACKFTSEGKVELNVAHATTA
-303 LVAGI
+303 AGE
-308 SQPEASMDNDR
+308 P
-319 ADAEADGTDTGRAGL
+319 G
-334 QPSPKAAQ
+334 
-342 KKGALAPEAIQFTVR
+342 IQFTVR

-368 AKLFQPFS
+368 AKLFQPFT
-376 QAESSTSRKYG
+376 QAESSTSRKFG

-398 FAELMGGT
+398 FVELMGGT

-418 FIVTLPL
+418 FIITLPL
-425 TVRDLPQEASEASLD
+425 MVHDLPAEGSDASFDEP
-440 APTPAPPIEE
+440 APTPAVEE
-450 KHDPASG
+450 HHDPASG

-525 KDPALAAVPVLI
+525 KDPDLAAVPVLI

-569 ERIPPSPVPHPG
+569 GRIPAPTVSHPG
-581 AMVLVEDEQE
+581 AMVLVEDEKA
-591 LLATLQRSLEP
+591 LLEILQRSFEP

>member
-1 MPEDATPEPALK
+1 MPTDAPEPALK

-30 LRTQADIE
+30 LRTQPDME
-38 FHFCQQAEEAIA
+38 FHFCQHPEEALA
-50 KAEAIRPTLI
+50 KAEEVQPTLI
-60 LQDLIMP
+60 LQDLVMP
-67 DVDGLEMVR
+67 DIDGLEMVR
-76 RFRENTTTA
+76 RFREHAITA
-85 TVPIIVLSSKEDA
+85 NVPIIVLSSKEDA
-98 ATKADSFRAGAN
+98 STKADSFRAGAN

-125 ARYHSTAY
+125 VRYHSTAY
-133 TLRLQLDAQQ
+133 MLRLKLDAQQ
-143 KELEQQKEAAESAN
+143 KELEQQKAAAESAN

-184 LQEQAEDDGNLDYLP
+184 LQEQAEDEGNLDYLP

-235 FSIRKAIEDV
+235 FSIKKAVEDV

-258 TLVLTGESDAG
+258 TLVLTGDPDAG
-269 SMHADALKLRQI
+269 SMHADALKLRQM

-288 ACKFTSDGQVELNVK
+288 ACKFTSDGQVELNVTK
-303 LVAGI
+303 ATTPAGE
-308 SQPEASMDNDR
+308 P
-319 ADAEADGTDTGRAGL
+319 G
-334 QPSPKAAQ
+334 
-342 KKGALAPEAIQFTVR
+342 IQFTVR

-368 AKLFQPFS
+368 AKLFQPFT
-376 QAESSTSRKYG
+376 QAESSTARKYG

-398 FAELMGGT
+398 FSEIMGGS

-425 TVRDLPQEASEASLD
+425 TVRDLPPEGSEAPPEAST
-440 APTPAPPIEE
+440 TPDDQ
-450 KHDPASG
+450 HDPATG

-471 DMLRRTLPRETYD
+471 DMLRRTLPRESYD
-484 MAVATAGEPGLA
+484 LAVATAGEAGLT

-525 KDPALAAVPVLI
+525 KDPALAAIPVLI
-537 MTILDQADRA
+537 LTILDQADRA
-547 RSSTATDFFSK
+547 RATEADGFFTK

-569 ERIPPSPVPHPG
+569 GRIPPPPVPRPG
-581 AMVLVEDEQE
+581 AMVLIEDEKT
-591 LLATLQRSLEP
+591 LLETLQRSLEP

>member
-1 MPEDATPEPALK
+1 MPEDTTPEPTLR

-30 LRTQADIE
+30 LRTQPDIE
-38 FHFCQQAEEAIA
+38 FHFCQHAEEAIA
-50 KAEAIRPTLI
+50 KAEAVQPTLI

-67 DVDGLEMVR
+67 DVEGLDMVR
-76 RFRENTTTA
+76 RFRENATTMS
-85 TVPIIVLSSKEDA
+85 VPIIVLSSKEDA

-125 ARYHSTAY
+125 VRYHSTAY
-133 TLRLQLDAQQ
+133 VLGLKLDAQQ
-143 KELEQQKEAAESAN
+143 KELEHQKEAAESAN

-235 FSIRKAIEDV
+235 FSIKKAIEDV

-258 TLVLTGESDAG
+258 TLVLTGEPDAG

-288 ACKFTSDGQVELNVK
+288 ACKFTSDGKVELNVAHATTA
-303 LVAGI
+303 AGE
-308 SQPEASMDNDR
+308 P
-319 ADAEADGTDTGRAGL
+319 G
-334 QPSPKAAQ
+334 
-342 KKGALAPEAIQFTVR
+342 IQFTVR

-368 AKLFQPFS
+368 AKLFQPFT
-376 QAESSTSRKYG
+376 QAESSTSRKFG

-398 FAELMGGT
+398 FAELMGGS

-425 TVRDLPQEASEASLD
+425 RVRDLPQEGSEGSLET
-440 APTPAPPIEE
+440 ATPALPVEE
-450 KHDPASG
+450 QHDPASG

-484 MAVATAGEPGLA
+484 MAAATAGEAGLV
-496 RARELKPDAILLD
+496 RARELRPDAILLD

-525 KDPALAAVPVLI
+525 KDPTLAAVPVLI
-537 MTILDQADRA
+537 MTILDQVDRA

-569 ERIPPSPVPHPG
+569 GRIPPPTVPHPG
-581 AMVLVEDEQE
+581 AMVLVEDEKE
-591 LLATLQRSLEP
+591 LLETLQRSLEP

>member
-1 MPEDATPEPALK
+1 MPEDATPEPTLEPTLR

-30 LRTQADIE
+30 LRTQPDIE
-38 FHFCQQAEEAIA
+38 FHFCQHAEEAIA
-50 KAEAIRPTLI
+50 KAEAVQPTLI

-67 DVDGLEMVR
+67 DVEGLEMVR
-76 RFRENTTTA
+76 RFRENATTMS
-85 TVPIIVLSSKEDA
+85 VPIIVLSSKEDA

-125 ARYHSTAY
+125 VRYHSTAY
-133 TLRLQLDAQQ
+133 VLRLKLDAQQ
-143 KELEQQKEAAESAN
+143 KELELQKEAAESAN

-235 FSIRKAIEDV
+235 FSIKKAIEDV
-245 IALTQPLVQKNRN
+245 IALTQPLVQKNHN
-258 TLVLTGESDAG
+258 TLVLTGEPDAG

-288 ACKFTSDGQVELNVK
+288 ACKFTSDGKVELNVAHATTA
-303 LVAGI
+303 AGE
-308 SQPEASMDNDR
+308 P
-319 ADAEADGTDTGRAGL
+319 G
-334 QPSPKAAQ
+334 
-342 KKGALAPEAIQFTVR
+342 IQFTVR

-368 AKLFQPFS
+368 AKLFQPFT
-376 QAESSTSRKYG
+376 QAESSTSRKFG

-398 FAELMGGT
+398 FAELMGGS

-425 TVRDLPQEASEASLD
+425 KVRDLPQEGSEGSLD
-440 APTPAPPIEE
+440 TPTPELPVEE
-450 KHDPASG
+450 HHDPASG

-484 MAVATAGEPGLA
+484 MAAATAGEAGLI

-525 KDPALAAVPVLI
+525 KDPTLAAVPVLI
-537 MTILDQADRA
+537 MTILDQVDRA

-569 ERIPPSPVPHPG
+569 GRIPPPTVPHPG
-581 AMVLVEDEQE
+581 AMVLVEDEKE
-591 LLATLQRSLEP
+591 LLETLQRSLEP

>member
-1 MPEDATPEPALK
+1 MPTETTLK
-13 VLLVDDQRIIGE
+13 VLLIDDQRIIGE

-30 LRTQADIE
+30 LRTQPDME
-38 FHFCQQAEEAIA
+38 FHFCQHPEEALA
-50 KAEAIRPTLI
+50 KAEEIQPTLI
-60 LQDLIMP
+60 LQDLVMP
-67 DVDGLEMVR
+67 DIDGLEMVR
-76 RFRENTTTA
+76 RFREHPITA
-85 TVPIIVLSSKEDA
+85 NVPIIVLSSKEDA
-98 ATKADSFRAGAN
+98 TTKADSFRAGAN

-125 ARYHSTAY
+125 VRYHSTAY
-133 TLRLQLDAQQ
+133 MLRLKLDAQQ
-143 KELEQQKEAAESAN
+143 KELEQQKAAAESAN

-184 LQEQAEDDGNLDYLP
+184 LQEQAEDDGNPDYLP

-235 FSIRKAIEDV
+235 FSIKKAIEDV
-245 IALTQPLVQKNRN
+245 IALTQPLVQKNHN
-258 TLVLTGESDAG
+258 TLVLTGDPDAG
-269 SMHADALKLRQI
+269 SMHADALKLRQM

-288 ACKFTSDGQVELNVK
+288 ACKFTSDGQVELNVTK
-303 LVAGI
+303 ATTPAGE
-308 SQPEASMDNDR
+308 P
-319 ADAEADGTDTGRAGL
+319 G
-334 QPSPKAAQ
+334 
-342 KKGALAPEAIQFTVR
+342 IQFTVR

-368 AKLFQPFS
+368 AKLFQPFT
-376 QAESSTSRKYG
+376 QAESSTARKYG

-398 FAELMGGT
+398 FAEIMGGS

-425 TVRDLPQEASEASLD
+425 TVRDLPPEGSEAPPEAST
-440 APTPAPPIEE
+440 TPDDQ
-450 KHDPASG
+450 HDPATG

-484 MAVATAGEPGLA
+484 LAVATAGEAGLA

-525 KDPALAAVPVLI
+525 KDPALAAIPVLI

-547 RSSTATDFFSK
+547 RATEADGFFTK

-569 ERIPPSPVPHPG
+569 AQIPPPPVPRPG
-581 AMVLVEDEQE
+581 AMVLIEDEKT
-591 LLATLQRSLEP
+591 LLETLQRSLEP

>member
-1 MPEDATPEPALK
+1 MPEDATPEPTLEPTLR

-30 LRTQADIE
+30 LRTQPDIE
-38 FHFCQQAEEAIA
+38 FHFCQHAEEAIA
-50 KAEAIRPTLI
+50 KAEAVQPTLI

-67 DVDGLEMVR
+67 DVEGLEMVR
-76 RFRENTTTA
+76 RFRENATTMS
-85 TVPIIVLSSKEDA
+85 VPIIVLSSKEDA

-125 ARYHSTAY
+125 VRYHSTAY
-133 TLRLQLDAQQ
+133 VLRLKLDAQQ
-143 KELEQQKEAAESAN
+143 KELELQKEAAESAN

-235 FSIRKAIEDV
+235 FSIKKAIEDV
-245 IALTQPLVQKNRN
+245 IALTQPLVQKNHN
-258 TLVLTGESDAG
+258 TLVLTGEPDAG

-288 ACKFTSDGQVELNVK
+288 ACKFTSDGKVELD
-303 LVAGI
+303 VAH
-308 SQPEASMDNDR
+308 A
-319 ADAEADGTDTGRAGL
+319 TTTAGE
-334 QPSPKAAQ
+334 P
-342 KKGALAPEAIQFTVR
+342 GIQFTVR

-368 AKLFQPFS
+368 AKLFQPFT
-376 QAESSTSRKYG
+376 QAESSTSRKFG

-398 FAELMGGT
+398 FAELMGGS

-425 TVRDLPQEASEASLD
+425 KVRDLPQEGSEGSLD
-440 APTPAPPIEE
+440 TPTPELPVEE
-450 KHDPASG
+450 HHDPASG

-484 MAVATAGEPGLA
+484 MAAATAGEAGLI

-525 KDPALAAVPVLI
+525 KDPTLAAVPVLI
-537 MTILDQADRA
+537 MTILDQVDRA

-569 ERIPPSPVPHPG
+569 GRIPPPTVPHPG
-581 AMVLVEDEQE
+581 AMVLVEDEKE
-591 LLATLQRSLEP
+591 LLETLQRSLEP

>member
-1 MPEDATPEPALK
+1 MPTDAPEPALK

-30 LRTQADIE
+30 LRTQPDIE
-38 FHFCQQAEEAIA
+38 FHFCQHAEEALA
-50 KAEAIRPTLI
+50 KAEAIQPTLI
-60 LQDLIMP
+60 LQDLVLP
-67 DVDGLEMVR
+67 DIDGLEMVR
-76 RFRENTTTA
+76 QFRENPITA
-85 TVPIIVLSSKEDA
+85 NVPIIVLSSKEDA
-98 ATKADSFRAGAN
+98 TTKADSFRAGAN

-125 ARYHSTAY
+125 VRYHSTAY
-133 TLRLQLDAQQ
+133 MLRLKLDAQQ
-143 KELEQQKEAAESAN
+143 KELEQQKIAAESAN

-184 LQEQAEDDGNLDYLP
+184 LQEQAEDDGNPDYLP

-235 FSIRKAIEDV
+235 FSIKKAIEDV

-258 TLVLTGESDAG
+258 TLVLTGDPDAG
-269 SMHADALKLRQI
+269 SMHADALKLRQM

-288 ACKFTSDGQVELNVK
+288 ACKFTSDGQVELNVAK
-303 LVAGI
+303 ATTPAGE
-308 SQPEASMDNDR
+308 P
-319 ADAEADGTDTGRAGL
+319 G
-334 QPSPKAAQ
+334 
-342 KKGALAPEAIQFTVR
+342 IQFTVR

-368 AKLFQPFS
+368 AKLFQPFT
-376 QAESSTSRKYG
+376 QAESSTARKYG

-398 FAELMGGT
+398 FAEIMGGS

-425 TVRDLPQEASEASLD
+425 TVRDLPAEGSEAPPQPST
-440 APTPAPPIEE
+440 TPDDQ
-450 KHDPASG
+450 HDPATG

-484 MAVATAGEPGLA
+484 IAVATAGEAGLA

-525 KDPALAAVPVLI
+525 KDPALAAIPVLI

-547 RSSTATDFFSK
+547 RATEADGFFTK

-569 ERIPPSPVPHPG
+569 AQIPPPPVPRPG
-581 AMVLVEDEQE
+581 AMVLIEDEKT
-591 LLATLQRSLEP
+591 LLETLQRSLEP

>member
-1 MPEDATPEPALK
+1 MPTDAPEPALK

-30 LRTQADIE
+30 LRTQPDME
-38 FHFCQQAEEAIA
+38 FHFCQHPEEALA
-50 KAEAIRPTLI
+50 KAEEVQPTLI
-60 LQDLIMP
+60 LQDLVMP
-67 DVDGLEMVR
+67 DIDGLEMVR
-76 RFRENTTTA
+76 RFREHAITA
-85 TVPIIVLSSKEDA
+85 NVPIIVLSSKEDA
-98 ATKADSFRAGAN
+98 STKADSFRAGAN

-125 ARYHSTAY
+125 VRYHSTAY
-133 TLRLQLDAQQ
+133 MLRLKLDAQQ
-143 KELEQQKEAAESAN
+143 KELEQQKAAAESAN

-184 LQEQAEDDGNLDYLP
+184 LQEQAEDEGNLDYLP

-235 FSIRKAIEDV
+235 FSIKKAVEDV

-258 TLVLTGESDAG
+258 TLVLTGDPDAG

-288 ACKFTSDGQVELNVK
+288 ACKFTSDGQVELNVTK
-303 LVAGI
+303 ATTPAGE
-308 SQPEASMDNDR
+308 P
-319 ADAEADGTDTGRAGL
+319 G
-334 QPSPKAAQ
+334 
-342 KKGALAPEAIQFTVR
+342 IQFTVR

-368 AKLFQPFS
+368 AKLFQPFT
-376 QAESSTSRKYG
+376 QAESSTARKYG

-398 FAELMGGT
+398 FAEIMGGS

-425 TVRDLPQEASEASLD
+425 TVRDLPPEGSEAPPEPST
-440 APTPAPPIEE
+440 TPDDQ
-450 KHDPASG
+450 HDPATG

-471 DMLRRTLPRETYD
+471 DMLRRTLPRESYD
-484 MAVATAGEPGLA
+484 LAVATAGEAGLT

-525 KDPALAAVPVLI
+525 KDPALAAIPVLI
-537 MTILDQADRA
+537 LTILDQADRA
-547 RSSTATDFFSK
+547 RATEADGFFTK

-569 ERIPPSPVPHPG
+569 GRIPPPPVPRPG
-581 AMVLVEDEQE
+581 AMVLIEDEKT
-591 LLATLQRSLEP
+591 LLETLQRSLEP

>member
-1 MPEDATPEPALK
+1 MTPEATPAETALK

-30 LRTQADIE
+30 LRTQPDIE
-38 FHFCQQAEEAIA
+38 FHFCQHAEDAIA
-50 KAEAIRPTLI
+50 KAEEAQPTLI

-67 DVDGLEMVR
+67 DIDGLEMVR
-76 RFRENTTTA
+76 RFREHPATA

-125 ARYHSTAY
+125 VRYHSTAY
-133 TLRLQLDAQQ
+133 TLRLKLDAQQ
-143 KELEQQKEAAESAN
+143 KELEHQKEAAESAN

-184 LQEQAEDDGNLDYLP
+184 LQEQAEDEGNLEYLP

-235 FSIRKAIEDV
+235 FSVKKAVEDV

-258 TLVLTGESDAG
+258 TLVLTGEADAG

-288 ACKFTSDGQVELNVK
+288 ACKFTSEGKVELNVAHTTTA
-303 LVAGI
+303 AGE
-308 SQPEASMDNDR
+308 P
-319 ADAEADGTDTGRAGL
+319 G
-334 QPSPKAAQ
+334 
-342 KKGALAPEAIQFTVR
+342 IQFTVR

-368 AKLFQPFS
+368 AKLFQPFT
-376 QAESSTSRKYG
+376 QAESSTSRKFG

-398 FAELMGGT
+398 FVELMGGT

-418 FIVTLPL
+418 FIITLPL
-425 TVRDLPQEASEASLD
+425 MVHDLPSEGPDTSFD
-440 APTPAPPIEE
+440 EPAPTPAVEE
-450 KHDPASG
+450 HHDPASG

-525 KDPALAAVPVLI
+525 KDPDLAAVPVLI

-569 ERIPPSPVPHPG
+569 GRIPAPTVSHPG
-581 AMVLVEDEQE
+581 AMVLVEDEKA
-591 LLATLQRSLEP
+591 LLEILQRSFEP

>member
-1 MPEDATPEPALK
+1 MPTDAPEPALK

-30 LRTQADIE
+30 LRTQPDME
-38 FHFCQQAEEAIA
+38 FHFCQHPEEALA
-50 KAEAIRPTLI
+50 KAEEVQPTLI
-60 LQDLIMP
+60 LQDLVMP
-67 DVDGLEMVR
+67 DIDGLEMVR
-76 RFRENTTTA
+76 RFREHAITA
-85 TVPIIVLSSKEDA
+85 NVPIIVLSSKEDA
-98 ATKADSFRAGAN
+98 STKADSFRAGAN

-125 ARYHSTAY
+125 VRYHSTAY
-133 TLRLQLDAQQ
+133 MLRLKLDAQQ
-143 KELEQQKEAAESAN
+143 KELEQQKAAAESAN

-235 FSIRKAIEDV
+235 FSIKKAVEDV

-258 TLVLTGESDAG
+258 TLVLTGDPDAG
-269 SMHADALKLRQI
+269 SMHADALKLRQM

-288 ACKFTSDGQVELNVK
+288 ACKFTSDGQVELNVTK
-303 LVAGI
+303 ATTPAGE
-308 SQPEASMDNDR
+308 P
-319 ADAEADGTDTGRAGL
+319 G
-334 QPSPKAAQ
+334 
-342 KKGALAPEAIQFTVR
+342 IQFTVR

-368 AKLFQPFS
+368 AKLFQPFT
-376 QAESSTSRKYG
+376 QAESSTARKYG

-398 FAELMGGT
+398 FSEIMGGS

-425 TVRDLPQEASEASLD
+425 TVRDLPPEGSEAPPEAST
-440 APTPAPPIEE
+440 TPDDQ
-450 KHDPASG
+450 HDPATG

-471 DMLRRTLPRETYD
+471 DMLRRTLPRESYD
-484 MAVATAGEPGLA
+484 LAVATAGEAGLT

-525 KDPALAAVPVLI
+525 KDPALAAIPVLI
-537 MTILDQADRA
+537 LTILDQADRA
-547 RSSTATDFFSK
+547 RATEADGFFTK

-569 ERIPPSPVPHPG
+569 GRIPPPPVPRPG
-581 AMVLVEDEQE
+581 AMVLIEDEKT
-591 LLATLQRSLEP
+591 LLETLQRSLEP